1 MCPMLYVVG
10 VCGWVWVGG
19 GDRSVCVKRS
29 PQVKLMGVCLQT
41 QFHSDY
47 FVTNEYYILG
57 ISDLNITYTCIAQKY
72 IFTST
77 VKVTVPS
84 M

>member
-1 MCPMLYVVG
+1 MWL
-10 VCGWVWVGG
+10 VCVCVCVGG
-19 GDRSVCVKRS
+19 GGGGGGRSVCVKRS

-41 QFHSDY
+41 QFDSDY

-57 ISDLNITYTCIAQKY
+57 ISGLNITYTCIAQKY